1 MELIQNSYEKYTVLP
16 MAEQQKEVSVE
27 VIVPD
32 TQADVYSVLTSFA
45 VCQVRQKTVR
55 KDCVVVEGVMEMEAF
70 CQEEEEDRW
79 QTIRGS
85 APFVVEVEAPGCLED
100 SVTQLRMEV
109 LRCDAQIRNP
119 RKLQLNAQ
127 LGATVHIYQKDRLVV
142 TESVTGSEEEDIQLL
157 CESME
162 LEVLQSVAEKKLVA
176 ADELQLGTSGRLLH
190 YQVDWRQEEQ
200 RVLSGKVMLRGNACV
215 QAVFFQEGKL
225 QPQAFQIPFSQVV
238 ECDGLEPGDQ
248 VTADYQL
255 LQSQITLIEGDSP
268 ALSCSLTGTVTACVT
283 RTLRLSLLQD
293 VYSTRFH
300 TDCLRQQTECPVWR
314 SFFASV
320 PVEEVCQPQET
331 VVSVVDCRLRARGFV
346 QEQGCMGG
354 IYTLRMLYCCEGG
367 RLHCTEHTVK
377 AVGTQPVQAQQLSV
391 RAGWQNVS
399 AQAENGTIR
408 IRFTALLQGRGLVS
422 QPCTQVTRCS
432 LDPHKR
438 RAVPPAGTLVLRTV
452 EEQETV
458 WSIAR
463 HYGSRTRQILAAN
476 KLEKDGALT
485 PGKLILIP
493 FCD

>member
-16 MAEQQKEVSVE
+16 AAEQQKEVSIE

-32 TQADVYSVLTSFA
+32 TQADVYGVLTSFA

-55 KDCVVVEGVMEMEAF
+55 RDCVVVEGMVEMEAF
-70 CQEEEEDRW
+70 CQEEEAGHW

-85 APFVVEVEAPGCLED
+85 APFVMEVEAPGCGED
-100 SVTQLRMEV
+100 SPIQLRMEV
-109 LRCDAQIRNP
+109 LRCDTHIRNP

-127 LGATVHIYQKDRLVV
+127 LGAMVHVFQKDRLVV
-142 TESVTGSEEEDIQLL
+142 TESITGSEQEDMQLL
-157 CESME
+157 CETVE

-176 ADELQLGTSGRLLH
+176 ADELQLSIPGRLLH

-200 RVLSGKVMLRGNACV
+200 RILTGKVMLRGSACV
-215 QAVFFQEGKL
+215 QTVFFHDGKL
-225 QPQAFQIPFSQVV
+225 QSQEFQIPFSQVV
-238 ECDGLEPGDQ
+238 ECDGVEPGDRI
-248 VTADYQL
+248 TAEYQL
-255 LQSQITLIEGDSP
+255 LQSQITVLEGDAP
-268 ALSCSLTGTVTACVT
+268 ALSCSLTGTVIVCVT

-293 VYSTRFH
+293 AYSTRFH
-300 TDCLRQQTECPVWR
+300 TDCQRQQTECPVWH
-314 SFFASV
+314 SFSASV
-320 PVEEVCQPQET
+320 PMDELCEPQEMA
-331 VVSVVDCRLRARGFV
+331 VSVLDCRLRARGFV

-354 IYTLRMLYCCEGG
+354 IYTLRMLYCCEDG

-377 AVGTQPVQAQQLSV
+377 AVSPQPVQAQQLSV

-399 AQAENGTIR
+399 AQAENGAIR
-408 IRFTALLQGRGLVS
+408 IRFTALLQGRGLLS
-422 QPCTQVTRCS
+422 QACTQVTRCT
-432 LDPHKR
+432 LDPNKR
-438 RAVPPAGTLVLRTV
+438 RALPPAGTLVLRTV

-476 KLEKDGALT
+476 KLDKDTDLV
-485 PGKLILIP
+485 PGKLMMIP

>member
-1 MELIQNSYEKYTVLP
+1 
-16 MAEQQKEVSVE
+16 
-27 VIVPD
+27 
-32 TQADVYSVLTSFA
+32 
-45 VCQVRQKTVR
+45 
-55 KDCVVVEGVMEMEAF
+55 
-70 CQEEEEDRW
+70 
-79 QTIRGS
+79 
-85 APFVVEVEAPGCLED
+85 
-100 SVTQLRMEV
+100 
-109 LRCDAQIRNP
+109 
-119 RKLQLNAQ
+119 
-127 LGATVHIYQKDRLVV
+127 
-142 TESVTGSEEEDIQLL
+142 
-157 CESME
+157 
-162 LEVLQSVAEKKLVA
+162 
-176 ADELQLGTSGRLLH
+176 
-190 YQVDWRQEEQ
+190 
-200 RVLSGKVMLRGNACV
+200 
-215 QAVFFQEGKL
+215 
-225 QPQAFQIPFSQVV
+225 
-238 ECDGLEPGDQ
+238 
-248 VTADYQL
+248 
-255 LQSQITLIEGDSP
+255 
-268 ALSCSLTGTVTACVT
+268 
-283 RTLRLSLLQD
+283 
-293 VYSTRFH
+293 
-300 TDCLRQQTECPVWR
+300 
-314 SFFASV
+314 
-320 PVEEVCQPQET
+320 
-331 VVSVVDCRLRARGFV
+331 
-346 QEQGCMGG
+346 MGG